1 MGGEQLTLEELTRC
15 FQLRERLARDEEM
28 LQSLRDAAFPGSQKL
43 DGMPHAPGV
52 KDKVGDL
59 AIEIADLEAQM
70 RYLNKEIKRTE
81 RQVSRF
87 IHAIPDEHIRLVFRL
102 RFLRGLTWAEVAA
115 VIGGRNTEAAVKST
129 CYRYLENLQR
139 DVTP

>member
-1 MGGEQLTLEELTRC
+1 MTLEELTRC
-15 FQLRERLARDEEM
+15 FQLRERLAQDEQM
-28 LQSLRDAAFPGSQKL
+28 LQALRDAVFPGGQNL

-70 RYLNKEIKRTE
+70 RCLKKEIKRTE
-81 RQVSRF
+81 RRVSRF
-87 IHAIPDEHIRLVFRL
+87 INTIPDEQVRLIFRL
-102 RFLRGLTWAEVAA
+102 RFMRGLAWAEVAA
-115 VIGGRNTEAAVKST
+115 VIGGRNTKAAVKSA

>member
-1 MGGEQLTLEELTRC
+1 MTLEELTRC
-15 FQLRERLARDEEM
+15 FRIRERLERDKEM
-28 LQSLRDAAFPGSQKL
+28 LQSLRDAAFPGAQNL

-70 RYLNKEIKRTE
+70 QDLREEASQAEQK
-81 RQVSRF
+81 VSQF
-87 IHAIPDEHIRLVFRL
+87 IATIPDERTRLVFRL
-102 RFLRGLTWAEVAA
+102 RFLRGMTWAEVAA
-115 VIGGRNTEAAVKST
+115 VIGGHNSEAGVKTT
-129 CYRYLENLQR
+129 CYRYLEKMQR

>member
-1 MGGEQLTLEELTRC
+1 MTLEELTRC
-15 FQLRERLARDEEM
+15 FQLRERLVRDEEM
-28 LQSLRDAAFPGSQKL
+28 LQSLRDAAAPRGQNL
-43 DGMPHAPGV
+43 DGMPHTPGV

-59 AIEIADLEAQM
+59 AIEIADLEAQI
-70 RYLNKEIKRTE
+70 RYLRKEVRKAE
-81 RQVSRF
+81 REVSRF
-87 IHAIPDEHIRLVFRL
+87 IRTIPNDQTRMIFRL

-115 VIGGRNTEAAVKST
+115 VIGGRNTEAGVKSA